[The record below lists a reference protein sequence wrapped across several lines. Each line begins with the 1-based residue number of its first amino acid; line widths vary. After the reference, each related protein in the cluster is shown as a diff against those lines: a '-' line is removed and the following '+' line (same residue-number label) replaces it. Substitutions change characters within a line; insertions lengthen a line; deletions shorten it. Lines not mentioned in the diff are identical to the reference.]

1 MESNSNSNSNN
12 RDLLNGDHSFKKW
25 FSIMWKNTYIQLFV
39 VFFTLLVLQFI
50 NIDWCVS
57 SWIDAKDEGVGA
69 LIMVSMGLLIPLAGS
84 VIIFYKGFIQFWF
97 DLINGRSR

>member
-1 MESNSNSNSNN
+1 MESNNINN
-12 RDLLNGDHSFKKW
+12 NKDYLDGDHSFKKW
-25 FSIMWKNTYIQLFV
+25 FSIMWKNGFIQLFV

-57 SWIDAKDEGVGA
+57 SWIEAKDEGVGA

-84 VIIFYKGFIQFWF
+84 VIIFYKAFIQFWW
-97 DLINGRSR
+97 DLKNGTSR